1 MGSKFASNAFIYGLQ
16 RKVNTHCKISICEDL
31 LIKSA
36 SMSSLDTPPAKAG
49 LRERK
54 KQQTR
59 DTIARAALRLFAER
73 GYDETTLAEIAE
85 AADVAPR
92 TIFAYFESK
101 EDILFCEESG
111 VVNEL
116 KRTLDE
122 RPAGATTVDALRE
135 FVARMK
141 SPDEDAKLR
150 KKVIMANPAL
160 QMKMRA
166 RHVQLEPM
174 LAESIA
180 RDLGTNRDDIRSLLI
195 AASMKAAFESVSDRL
210 FEAESGGEPITHE
223 QSMAILDEVLEFLR
237 GGLEAIQRD

>member
-1 MGSKFASNAFIYGLQ
+1 
-16 RKVNTHCKISICEDL
+16 
-31 LIKSA
+31 
-36 SMSSLDTPPAKAG
+36 MSSLDTPPAKPG

-101 EDILFCEESG
+101 EDILFSEESTFLD
-111 VVNEL
+111 EL
-116 KRTLDE
+116 KRRLDE
-122 RPAGATTVDALRE
+122 RPTGATTVDGLRE
-135 FVARMK
+135 FLGCME
-141 SPDEDAKLR
+141 SPDDEAKLR

-180 RDLGTNRDDIRSLLI
+180 RDLGTEPDDIRPLLI
-195 AASMKAAFESVSDRL
+195 AASMTAAFTSVRDRF
-210 FEAESGGEPITHE
+210 FEAESGGEPVTHE
-223 QSMAILDEVLEFLR
+223 QGMAILDEVLEFLR

>member
-1 MGSKFASNAFIYGLQ
+1 
-16 RKVNTHCKISICEDL
+16 
-31 LIKSA
+31 
-36 SMSSLDTPPAKAG
+36 MSSLETSTTKPG

-73 GYDETTLAEIAE
+73 GYDETTLAEIAD

-92 TIFAYFESK
+92 TIFAYFDSK
-101 EDILFCEESG
+101 EDILLSEEG
-111 VVNEL
+111 TFLEEL
-116 KRTLDE
+116 KRRLDQ
-122 RPAGATTVDALRE
+122 RPAGTTTVDAIRE
-135 FVARMK
+135 FLGCME

-150 KKVIMANPAL
+150 KQVVMANPAL
-160 QMKMRA
+160 QAKMRA

-180 RDLGTNRDDIRSLLI
+180 RDLGAEPGDIRPLLI
-195 AASMKAAFESVSDRL
+195 AASMTAAFTSVRDRF
-210 FEAESGGEPITHE
+210 FEAGSGGEPITHE
-223 QSMAILDEVLEFLR
+223 QGMAILDEVLEFLR